1 MKALM
6 IDQPPVADAT
16 LLRFLTCGSVDDG
29 KSTLIGRLLYD
40 SKSVFEDQLAAV
52 ERSSRHHGDERV
64 NLALLTD
71 GLRAEREQGI
81 TIDVAY
87 RYFATPRRKFII
99 ADAPG
104 HKQYTRNMATG
115 ASTVDLAIV
124 LVDARHGVIEQTRR
138 HALIVSLLGIRSVV
152 LAVNKMDLI
161 GWDHQKFEAIKS
173 DFLQFAAGL
182 PTPLDPAAVLCVP
195 MSALDGD
202 NVVFKSERTPWYE
215 GPALLEH
222 LETVEVVR
230 GRDSVGG
237 RLPVQWVIRPQASH
251 DVDFRGYA
259 GQVAA
264 GSFSVGDAVV
274 ALPSGKR
281 STIAGISLGPDQALD
296 EAFAPQSVVVTL
308 ADEIDVS
315 RGDLLCPPADR
326 PHVGQ
331 DVEATVVWM
340 ADAPL
345 RVGKKYGL
353 KHTTRKA
360 RAIVR
365 EVRHR
370 IDVSTGNREEG
381 VEELGLNEIG
391 RIALRT
397 TSPLVYDDYGRCRST
412 GSFILIDEATRSTVA
427 AGMIVGPNEAGEEVY
442 SI

>member
-1 MKALM
+1 MVPA
-6 IDQPPVADAT
+6 PST
-16 LLRFLTCGSVDDG
+16 ETSLLRFLTCGSVDDG

-87 RYFATPRRKFII
+87 RYFATPLRKFII

-138 HALIVSLLGIRSVV
+138 HALIVSLLGIRNVV

-202 NVVFKSERTPWYE
+202 NVVFTSERTPWYE

-264 GSFSVGDAVV
+264 GSFAVGDAVV
-274 ALPSGKR
+274 ALPSGKT
-281 STIAGISLGPDQALD
+281 STIEKISLGPGQPLERA
-296 EAFAPQSVVVTL
+296 AAGQSVVVTL

-315 RGDLLCPPADR
+315 RGDVLCPPDDR

-340 ADAPL
+340 AEQPL
-345 RVGKKYGL
+345 RVGRKYGL

-360 RAIVR
+360 RAVVR

-370 IDVSTGNREEG
+370 IDVSTGSIEEG

-391 RIALRT
+391 RISLRAT
-397 TSPLVYDDYGRCRST
+397 LPLVYDDYGRCRAT
-412 GSFILIDEATRSTVA
+412 GSFILIDEATRNTVA
-427 AGMIVGPNEAGEEVY
+427 AGMIVGPNESGEEVY